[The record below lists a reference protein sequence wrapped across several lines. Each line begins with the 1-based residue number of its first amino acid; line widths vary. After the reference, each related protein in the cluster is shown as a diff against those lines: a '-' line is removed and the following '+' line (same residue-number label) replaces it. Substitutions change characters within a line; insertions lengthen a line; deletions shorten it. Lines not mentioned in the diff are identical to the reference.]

1 MKFNRTAVS
10 MVVVICIGL
19 LILSVLSFIE
29 AGGLGRI

>member
-19 LILSVLSFIE
+19 LILSVLSFVRQ
-29 AGGLGRI
+29 GGV